1 MTNIALTNTHKLDDT
16 RMNAFQLCFEHILIA
31 EPAFSNMLNP
41 SPCSFVVGAAPNLYS
56 HKTSAGQYVL
66 TSSSFRRVVLEFSVE
81 FSLYQYPHV
90 QIQKRNSNGRE
101 LMKWMPF
108 AMLKVSGPMAFSSS
122 VVLDDRGTSLAA
134 EEFASSRV
142 DSRH

>member
-1 MTNIALTNTHKLDDT
+1 MTNLALTNTHKLDDT
-16 RMNAFQLCFEHILIA
+16 RMNAFQLCFEHIFIT

-41 SPCSFVVGAAPNLYS
+41 SPCSYLVGAAANLYS

-66 TSSSFRRVVLEFSVE
+66 NLLAFVGSPFEFSVE
-81 FSLYQYPHV
+81 FSLYQYPHI

-134 EEFASSRV
+134 EESASSRV